1 MIHVQQSGIKPPPL
15 SLSSSLSLSC
25 KLIFFFPFFIYIILF
40 IFVRLNPLLRIVS
53 SRLASLTTPQT
64 HKYIAELIAFFS
76 LYITFRF
83 FLSISLSLLCFLSFA
98 NCSRSYISYRIYVSF
113 GNEQDETQ
121 SFATPCFI
129 FFNKTS
135 VHLSGN
141 RNSLLFSQSE
151 NTAAAL
157 QVFNYFFLL
166 RILSVGFNYFVPFV
180 YWCQS
185 FEFQL
190 QCSLLDFLP
199 SARAASCYLF
209 I

>member
-1 MIHVQQSGIKPPPL
+1 MAS
-15 SLSSSLSLSC
+15 
-25 KLIFFFPFFIYIILF
+25 FFTAHSTACSYLHKTDCLF
-40 IFVRLNPLLRIVS
+40 LFVY
-53 SRLASLTTPQT
+53 
-64 HKYIAELIAFFS
+64 HFS
-76 LYITFRF
+76 
-83 FLSISLSLLCFLSFA
+83 FLSFFLSFA

-141 RNSLLFSQSE
+141 RNFRLFSQSE

-180 YWCQS
+180 Y
-185 FEFQL
+185 
-190 QCSLLDFLP
+190 
-199 SARAASCYLF
+199 
-209 I
+209 